1 MPTLLQFGAG
11 NIGRGFIAPTF
22 AAAGWQVIFVE
33 VAPTV
38 VAALRQRGGYRLR
51 LVDGTHETVQA
62 VCDVGVIDGRDADA
76 VADAV
81 AACDLAAT
89 AVGLGVLPRL
99 GAVIAAG
106 LTRRTVQLDILVC
119 ENGAQAHAILRDAI
133 LAAAPGAAERLG
145 CVRTSI
151 GRMIPPPQA
160 GEDVLDL
167 RVEPYAHLPVER
179 AAFRG
184 ALPVVAGIE
193 PVDDM
198 DLVQAQKLYLHN
210 LTHACLAYGG
220 HRRGHATIPDCMQDE
235 TLVART
241 RNVAM
246 AVCAALESR
255 FSAGAASQALVDDLL
270 QRYRNRALA
279 DPVGRVARDPW
290 RKLAADD
297 RLVGAARLCLA
308 HGAAIEPIAAAIADA
323 CAYVASPDEP
333 RAAAWN
339 ALSPEA
345 RLLAATGLGP
355 RDPLVAA
362 VRRAMAAER
371 MRAAGLLLRDDEVA
385 TLEIADFGLDRFA
398 DLGLAIHVYVN
409 TARCC
414 AKELMLLPG
423 QTCPEH
429 LHPAVDGEAGKEET
443 FRVRSG
449 EVFMHL
455 PGPHDAAQREA
466 ALARLPADLRGTVSV
481 FRTLHLRAGEQC
493 TLLPDTAHW
502 FTAGPDGAVV
512 SEFSTRSRDE
522 ADIFTDPAIVRVPA

>member
-22 AAAGWQVIFVE
+22 AAAGWRIVFVD
-33 VAPTV
+33 VAPAV
-38 VAALRQRGGYRLR
+38 VAALHQRGGYRLR
-51 LVDGTHETVQA
+51 LVDGERETVQE
-62 VCDVGVIDGRDADA
+62 VRGVSVINGTDIA
-76 VADAV
+76 AV
-81 AACDLAAT
+81 AAAVATCDLAAT

-99 GAVIAAG
+99 GAVIATG
-106 LTRRTVQLDILVC
+106 LTRRSAPLDILVC
-119 ENGAQAHAILRDAI
+119 ENGAQAHLILRDAI
-133 LAAAPGAAERLG
+133 LAQAPGTADRLG
-145 CVRTSI
+145 CVRTAI

-184 ALPVVAGIE
+184 PVPVVPGVE
-193 PVDDM
+193 PADDM
-198 DLVQAQKLYLHN
+198 ELVQAQKLYLHN

-220 HRRGHATIPDCMQDE
+220 HRHGHATIPDCMQDE
-235 TLVART
+235 SLVART
-241 RNVAM
+241 RAVAM
-246 AVCAALESR
+246 AVCDALERRSG
-255 FSAGAASQALVDDLL
+255 AGASSQAMAEDLL

-279 DPVGRVARDPW
+279 DPVARVARDPW

-297 RLVGAARLCLA
+297 RLVGAARLCLTQGVA
-308 HGAAIEPIAAAIADA
+308 VEPIAAAIADA
-323 CAYVASPDEP
+323 CAYTAAADEP

-345 RLLAATGLGP
+345 RLLAATGMGP
-355 RDPLVAA
+355 RDPLLAA
-362 VRRAMAAER
+362 IRRAMAAEH
-371 MRAAGLLLRDDEVA
+371 MRAAGLLLRDDEIA
-385 TLEIADFGLDRFA
+385 GLEIADFGLARFA

-414 AKELMLLPG
+414 AKELMMLPG

-429 LHPAVDGEAGKEET
+429 LHPAVDGEPGKEET
-443 FRVRSG
+443 FRVRRG

-466 ALARLPADLRGTVSV
+466 ALARLPSDLRDTVSV

-502 FTAGPDGAVV
+502 FTAGPEGAVV